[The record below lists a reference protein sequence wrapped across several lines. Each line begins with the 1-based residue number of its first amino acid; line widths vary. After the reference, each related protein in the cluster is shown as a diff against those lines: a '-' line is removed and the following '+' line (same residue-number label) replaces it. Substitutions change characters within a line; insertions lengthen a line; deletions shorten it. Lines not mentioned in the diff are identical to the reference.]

1 MSRLIAGPLL
11 KMFLCMVAGDGWE
24 KVDEGK
30 KTREISRGGR
40 DFATRKV
47 VLSAEVEPDQ
57 TRG

>member
-1 MSRLIAGPLL
+1 
-11 KMFLCMVAGDGWE
+11 MVAGDGWE

-57 TRG
+57 KRR